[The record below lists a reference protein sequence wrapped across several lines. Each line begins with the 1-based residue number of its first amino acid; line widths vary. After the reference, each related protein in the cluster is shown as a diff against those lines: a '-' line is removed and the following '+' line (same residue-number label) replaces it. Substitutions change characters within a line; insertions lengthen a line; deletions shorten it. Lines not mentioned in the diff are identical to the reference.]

1 MDADE
6 LALKNVYKEVSTGLG
21 YTGTISGSS
30 QKPQIATGHWQFPTS

>member
-21 YTGTISGSS
+21 YTGTIPGSS
-30 QKPQIATGHWQFPTS
+30 